1 MQGLLETVSLLS
13 LSKFSMTD
21 LTTDLLIHYETEEL
35 SLPTTNIC
43 CFEPRMVLGGKDE
56 KPLENL

>member
-21 LTTDLLIHYETEEL
+21 LTTDSLIHYKTEL
-35 SLPTTNIC
+35 SLSTTNIC
-43 CFEPRMVLGGKDE
+43 CFYTKDGPRWQG
-56 KPLENL
+56 